1 MTEILVLGT
10 FHFLESPMD
19 VFSEAAQEELDS
31 LARKFL
37 PFQPDAVAVEAAI
50 GAQAYIDRSYEIFQ
64 LEDLQNPKKMQT
76 ETLGEIELF
85 GQRLPIPYRNEAV
98 QIGYRLAKQLGHP
111 KVYAVDED
119 MALNM
124 DVLNDPTPALAEA
137 MRALQDD
144 MARRAEG
151 TLAGLYRYFNGAA
164 WSALNHSVYIQANA
178 VSGTGRYAGAEMVA
192 SWYERNLK
200 IFSNLQRLAAQKER
214 VFVLFGAGHLR
225 ILKDLVQADR
235 NLKWV
240 DACAYLG

>member
-10 FHFLESPMD
+10 FHFLESSMD

-31 LARKFL
+31 LVRKFL

-85 GQRLPIPYRNEAV
+85 GQRLPIPYRNEAI

-124 DVLNDPTPALAEA
+124 DVLNDPTP
-137 MRALQDD
+137 ALQDD

-214 VFVLFGAGHLR
+214 VFLLFGAGHLR

-235 NLKWV
+235 DLKWV

>member
-10 FHFLESPMD
+10 FHFLESSMD
-19 VFSEAAQEELDS
+19 IFSAAAQAELDS

-50 GAQAYIDRSYEIFQ
+50 GAQAYLDRSYEIFQ

-124 DVLNDPTPALAEA
+124 DVLNDPTPARRWW
-137 MRALQDD
+137 RA
-144 MARRAEG
+144 G
-151 TLAGLYRYFNGAA
+151 TK
-164 WSALNHSVYIQANA
+164 
-178 VSGTGRYAGAEMVA
+178 GT
-192 SWYERNLK
+192 
-200 IFSNLQRLAAQKER
+200 
-214 VFVLFGAGHLR
+214 
-225 ILKDLVQADR
+225 
-235 NLKWV
+235 
-240 DACAYLG
+240 

>member
-31 LARKFL
+31 LVRKFL

-50 GAQAYIDRSYEIFQ
+50 GAQAYLDRSYEAFR

-85 GQRLPIPYRNEAV
+85 GQMHPILYKNEAV

-124 DVLNDPTPALAEA
+124 DVLNDPTPARKWW
-137 MRALQDD
+137 RA
-144 MARRAEG
+144 G
-151 TLAGLYRYFNGAA
+151 TK
-164 WSALNHSVYIQANA
+164 
-178 VSGTGRYAGAEMVA
+178 GT
-192 SWYERNLK
+192 
-200 IFSNLQRLAAQKER
+200 
-214 VFVLFGAGHLR
+214 
-225 ILKDLVQADR
+225 
-235 NLKWV
+235 
-240 DACAYLG
+240 